1 MANARGDGR
10 PPEGAAVTGGDA
22 VPGEPAPSFATAAST
37 GKVLSLDDFTGLV
50 PVVLTF
56 VGTLPGSEADE
67 VISAYNNVFADFGR
81 QRVQLLIVTPE
92 SESHVR
98 TRRSEGTTVPL
109 LADEDGTLL
118 ERFAGSATFPAT
130 VVIDESGT
138 VTRVLEGGNAGDHVS
153 AVRAVATQSLGER
166 RSDR

>member
-1 MANARGDGR
+1 VLNPVGYRIVMTD
-10 PPEGAAVTGGDA
+10 DA
-22 VPGEPAPSFATAAST
+22 VPGERAPRFATTAST
-37 GKVLSLDDFTGLV
+37 GQVLSLDDFTGLV

-56 VGTLPGSEADE
+56 VGTLPATDADD
-67 VISAYNNVFADFGR
+67 VIAAYNEIFAEFGR
-81 QRVQLLIVTPE
+81 HQVQLLIVTPE
-92 SESHVR
+92 SETHVR
-98 TRRSEGTTVPL
+98 TRRRDGTTVPL

-138 VTRVLEGGNAGDHVS
+138 VTRVLEGGSAGDHVN
-153 AVRAVATQSLGER
+153 AVRAVVTQSTRGE

>member
-1 MANARGDGR
+1 M
-10 PPEGAAVTGGDA
+10 TDA
-22 VPGEPAPSFATAAST
+22 VPGEHAPSFATTAST

-56 VGTLPGSEADE
+56 VGTLPPADADE
-67 VISAYNNVFADFGR
+67 VIAAYNDIFADFGR
-81 QRVQLLIVTPE
+81 QQVQLLIVTPE

-98 TRRSEGTTVPL
+98 TRRREGTTVPL

-138 VTRVLEGGNAGDHVS
+138 VTRVLEGGSASDHVNT
-153 AVRAVATQSLGER
+153 VRAVATQSTGEEN
-166 RSDR
+166 SDR

>member
-1 MANARGDGR
+1 MTD
-10 PPEGAAVTGGDA
+10 AASGDA
-22 VPGEPAPSFATAAST
+22 VPGEPAPSFATTAST

-56 VGTLPGSEADE
+56 VGTLPTGEAE
-67 VISAYNNVFADFGR
+67 ALISGYNQIFAEFGR
-81 QRVQLLIVTPE
+81 QQVQVLIVSPE
-92 SESHVR
+92 NESQVR
-98 TRRSEGTTVPL
+98 SRRREGTTVPV

-138 VTRVLEGGNAGDHVS
+138 VTRVLEGGSASDHVN
-153 AVRAVATQSLGER
+153 AVRAVATQPTNGE
-166 RSDR
+166 SSGS